1 MIVENQFI
9 TCRWQSRLLAYWW
22 PQRDYYTNV
31 CSSVIGHTFHL
42 PGWYQSL
49 ITEPHCAR
57 NLTFRYEEN
66 PKKMQNVKN
75 WFWVS
80 FTLVC
85 WHARAL
91 ENCSYIS
98 SVLCQLSRNKYYVQ
112 AHVVLLLELCTEVL
126 QLPLPLFRTSEASKK
141 FIVLISQRSL
151 YFWLGLTSSKK
162 SNTLESTSYKASQRR
177 ILKNSE

>member
-1 MIVENQFI
+1 MACLIVENQFI
-9 TCRWQSRLLAYWW
+9 TRRWQSRLLAYWW

-42 PGWYQSL
+42 PGRYQSL

-80 FTLVC
+80 FTWCAGMHVPWRIVRTFRHFCANCQEINIMCRHMLYFC
-85 WHARAL
+85 WNCAQKCFNCPYLSFAQARHL
-91 ENCSYIS
+91 KSSSYIFLDA
-98 SVLCQLSRNKYYVQ
+98 VF
-112 AHVVLLLELCTEVL
+112 AFDLE
-126 QLPLPLFRTSEASKK
+126 
-141 FIVLISQRSL
+141 
-151 YFWLGLTSSKK
+151 
-162 SNTLESTSYKASQRR
+162 
-177 ILKNSE
+177 